1 MFDSDGNGFINA
13 AELRQV
19 RLIFFLKLLFPDTD
33 GVERMLRPCEKYC
46 KSYSGHVEPGGETD
60 GGRG

>member
-19 RLIFFLKLLFPDTD
+19 REVMRGFRGRRGEELEDFAEMGKSIS
-33 GVERMLRPCEKYC
+33 LR
-46 KSYSGHVEPGGETD
+46 S
-60 GGRG
+60 